1 MQAHNSSSLVN
12 LIRLM
17 LDLMN
22 EIDTIKD
29 LDPKYKNLK
38 QELSEQ
44 IEILEEEGIEGII
57 LNSMY

>member
-17 LDLMN
+17 FDLMT
-22 EIDTIKD
+22 EFDTIKD

-38 QELSEQ
+38 EELTGQ
-44 IEILEEEGIEGII
+44 IEILEEEGTEGFI
-57 LNSMY
+57 LNSVY